1 MNATEH
7 KYLTT
12 SFICNYSN
20 VHYQKRN
27 YIELRYA
34 VVLSKIWH
42 GTFKQIQYLT
52 LLLYLEKK
60 HLYS

>member
-1 MNATEH
+1 MEH

-12 SFICNYSN
+12 SFICNSN
-20 VHYQKRN
+20 VHYQQRN

-34 VVLSKIWH
+34 VVLSKISH

-52 LLLYLEKK
+52 LYYIWKK
-60 HLYS
+60 DIYIVNLKK